1 MKAEMD
7 IGTDKKAFQINLD
20 AKKYGT
26 FAEIGAGQEVARR
39 FFHVGGA
46 AGTVAKTM
54 SAYDMTFSDAIY
66 GPADRYVSRNRLQTM
81 LDHEYKLLIER
92 LDQKLGGVRTFFVF
106 ADTVAARSFKQHNES
121 HGWLGVRFQPEPR
134 GEPSQI
140 IIHVRM
146 LDESNVDQQEALGI
160 IGVNLLFGAFYHP
173 QPEKLIASLQE
184 NLDPNRMQI
193 DLIKFSGP
201 AYAGVDNR
209 LMSLQLVSQGL
220 TDAVIFTADGG
231 EMVQAADILYKKS
244 ILVERGSFRPVTYAT
259 NDMLNGARSVF
270 LKQSGTS
277 DADLVVLMEMTL
289 ENLLAEG
296 QLNHADFLAR
306 VDILGALGRTVIIS
320 KFGEYF
326 RLASYLSRY
335 TSRKIG
341 LVMGV
346 PSLLEIFDEK
356 YYLALEGGIL
366 EALGRMFKSGLK
378 LYVYP
383 MIDEQTGELVT
394 AKKLE
399 VAPNL
404 RSLYR
409 YLVEN
414 EFIQEITDY
423 NPEYLRIHPP
433 ETLAKLQS
441 GDAGLGT
448 NGAAGSDQN
457 HQEPPVLRLPGGA
470 GELAAVFCGF
480 YALKTAGSHRQ
491 KTGVVGTL
499 PAIWN
504 AASWRGAEI
513 LSLASISASTSS
525 KASCSSER
533 ATTALS

>member
-7 IGTDKKAFQINLD
+7 LGTDKKAFQINLD

-66 GPADRYVSRNRLQTM
+66 GPADRYVSRVRLQTM

-92 LDQKLGGVRTFFVF
+92 LDMKLGGLRTFFVF

-121 HGWLGVRFQPEPR
+121 HGWLGIRFQNEPR

-140 IIHVRM
+140 VIHVRM
-146 LDESNVDQQEALGI
+146 LDEGNVDQQEALGI
-160 IGVNLLFGAFYHP
+160 IGVNLLFGAFYHE
-173 QPEKLIASLQE
+173 QPEKLIASLHE
-184 NLDPNRMQI
+184 NLAPNRMQI

-201 AYAGVDNR
+201 AYASVDNR

-220 TDAVIFTADGG
+220 TDAVIFTADG
-231 EMVQAADILYKKS
+231 EMVQAADILHKKS

-259 NDMLNGARSVF
+259 NDMLNGAREAF
-270 LKQSGTS
+270 LKQSGCS

-335 TSRKIG
+335 TSRMIG

-356 YYLALEGGIL
+356 YYLNLEGGIL

-383 MIDEQTGELVT
+383 MIDEQTGRMIT
-394 AKKLE
+394 AHTLE

-404 RSLYR
+404 HSLYR
-409 YLVEN
+409 YLIEN
-414 EFIQEITDY
+414 EYIQEITDY
-423 NPEYLRIHPP
+423 NSGYLCIHPP

-441 GDAGLGT
+441 GDSSWESMVPPEVTHMIKERRFFGYL
-448 NGAAGSDQN
+448 AGSTN
-457 HQEPPVLRLPGGA
+457 
-470 GELAAVFCGF
+470 
-480 YALKTAGSHRQ
+480 
-491 KTGVVGTL
+491 
-499 PAIWN
+499 
-504 AASWRGAEI
+504 
-513 LSLASISASTSS
+513 
-525 KASCSSER
+525 
-533 ATTALS
+533 

>member
-7 IGTDKKAFQINLD
+7 LGTDKKAFQINLD

-66 GPADRYVSRNRLQTM
+66 GSAQRYVSRDRLQTM

-92 LDQKLGGVRTFFVF
+92 LDKKLGGVRTFFVF

-121 HGWLGVRFQPEPR
+121 HGWLGVRFQNEPR

-140 IIHVRM
+140 VIHVRM
-146 LDESNVDQQEALGI
+146 LDEANVDQQEALGI
-160 IGVNLLFGAFYHP
+160 IGVNLLFGAFYHD

-184 NLDPNRMQI
+184 NLAPNRMQV

-201 AYAGVDNR
+201 AYANVDNR

-220 TDAVIFTADGG
+220 TDAVIFTADG
-231 EMVQAADILYKKS
+231 EVVQAADILYKKS

-259 NDMLNGARSVF
+259 NDMLNGARTAF
-270 LKQSGTS
+270 LKQSGCS

-320 KFGEYF
+320 KFGEYY

-335 TSRKIG
+335 TNRMIG

-356 YYLALEGGIL
+356 YYLNLEGGIL

-383 MIDEQTGELVT
+383 KIDEETGELVT
-394 AKKLE
+394 ATKLE

-404 RSLYR
+404 RSLYQ
-409 YLVEN
+409 YLLEN

-423 NPEYLRIHPP
+423 NPEFLRIHPP

-441 GDAGLGT
+441 GDPSWESMVPPEVGRMIKDRQFFGYRVP
-448 NGAAGSDQN
+448 AAN
-457 HQEPPVLRLPGGA
+457 
-470 GELAAVFCGF
+470 
-480 YALKTAGSHRQ
+480 
-491 KTGVVGTL
+491 
-499 PAIWN
+499 
-504 AASWRGAEI
+504 
-513 LSLASISASTSS
+513 
-525 KASCSSER
+525 
-533 ATTALS
+533 

>member
-7 IGTDKKAFQINLD
+7 LGTDKKAFQINLD

-66 GPADRYVSRNRLQTM
+66 GPADRYVSRARLQTM
-81 LDHEYKLLIER
+81 LDHEYNLLIER
-92 LDQKLGGVRTFFVF
+92 LDKKLGSVRTFFVF

-121 HGWLGVRFQPEPR
+121 QGWLGVRFQEQTR
-134 GEPSQI
+134 GEPSQV
-140 IIHVRM
+140 IIHVRL
-146 LDESNVDQQEALGI
+146 LDETNVDQQEALGI
-160 IGVNLLFGAFYHP
+160 IGVNLLYAAFYHR

-184 NLDPNRMQI
+184 NLAPNRLQV

-220 TDAVIFTADGG
+220 TDAVIFTADG
-231 EMVQAADILYKKS
+231 EMVQPADILYKKA

-259 NDMLNGARSVF
+259 NDMLNGARTVF
-270 LKQSGTS
+270 LKQAGCS

-289 ENLLAEG
+289 ENLLSEG

-335 TSRKIG
+335 TSRMIG

-356 YYLALEGGIL
+356 YYLNLEGGIL

-383 MIDEQTGELVT
+383 MMEEKNGELVT

-404 RSLYR
+404 RSLYQ
-409 YLVEN
+409 YLIEN

-433 ETLAKLQS
+433 DALAQLQS
-441 GDAGLGT
+441 GDPAWEQ
-448 NGAAGSDQN
+448 AV
-457 HQEPPVLRLPGGA
+457 PPEVM
-470 GELAAVFCGF
+470 
-480 YALKTAGSHRQ
+480 KIIKDRQ
-491 KTGVVGTL
+491 FFGYRAT
-499 PAIWN
+499 
-504 AASWRGAEI
+504 
-513 LSLASISASTSS
+513 SAS
-525 KASCSSER
+525 
-533 ATTALS
+533 